1 MSERFRTPR
10 DTWVKGLSPMSLLIW
25 LETITSQLTAQVFQF
40 SPEVSFLECLKN
52 VSSTRGALPTLAS
65 MGWVLFPSRAP
76 EMTSRGDGQLPLF
89 LSQAALTCCLHFSAT
104 GLSSSKRS
112 KILTRSLEDWNIF
125 LSLLGC
131 NLPRWAEACFC
142 SGSQLW
148 RFFPRRRNPTP
159 QRTKV

>member
-25 LETITSQLTAQVFQF
+25 LETIISQLTARVFQF
-40 SPEVSFLECLKN
+40 SPEGSFLECVKH
-52 VSSTRGALPTLAS
+52 VSSTRAALPTSAS
-65 MGWVLFPSRAP
+65 MGWVPFPSRAP
-76 EMTSRGDGQLPLF
+76 EVTSRGDGQLPLS
-89 LSQAALTCCLHFSAT
+89 LSQAALTCCLHFSAP
-104 GLSSSKRS
+104 GLSSSKHS

-131 NLPRWAEACFC
+131 NLPHWAEACFC
-142 SGSQLW
+142 SGSQPW
-148 RFFPRRRNPTP
+148 PFFPRRRNPTS